1 MSNHQPPQR
10 LSDYTSLPVEI
21 FIISLSVLPIL
32 LLIYFYPML
41 PGRIPVFLNLHG
53 DVEVWAAKSVASV
66 FRVPAMALD
75 LQAICL
81 LMKYGTVQSKSGLP
95 DGNVEE
101 YLQYQRR
108 ADALNAGLWDW
119 LRSFNAV
126 KMCAES
132 LDILFMSDERLHF
145 LRSTAWAVTWLA
157 VILAIAG
164 ALFYGYRLMHVKRAM
179 REAFAKAYVGKEVA
193 PGHVRGNIFY
203 YKPKDAAAFVGK
215 YLFNFANKRAYAL
228 AACLVAYPLLV
239 FWHLWSR

>member
-1 MSNHQPPQR
+1 MSNHRPSQSLR
-10 LSDYTSLPVEI
+10 DYTSLPVEI
-21 FIISLSVLPIL
+21 IVVSLSVLPVL

-41 PGRIPVFLNLHG
+41 PERIPVFLNLHG
-53 DVEVWAAKSVASV
+53 DVEVWATKSVASV

-81 LMKYGTVQSKSGLP
+81 LMKYGTVQAKSGLP
-95 DGNVEE
+95 NGNVAE

-108 ADALNAGLWDW
+108 ADALSAGLWDW

-145 LRSTAWAVTWLA
+145 LRTAGWVVTWLA

-164 ALFYGYRLMHVKRAM
+164 ALFYGYRLMVVKRAM
-179 REAFAKAYVGKEVA
+179 REAFAKADVAKEADPV
-193 PGHVRGNIFY
+193 HVRGKID
-203 YKPKDAAAFVGK
+203 YKPKDAAAFVGR
-215 YLFNFANKRAYAL
+215 YLLNFANKRAYAL

-239 FWHLWSR
+239 FWPLWSR